1 MEAKKGKGVD
11 FVRDSN
17 TIKDYYNAWD
27 KYDIDKELTKLEEE
41 EIKAYRPYNPYED
54 SKSNLRAKPKTKI
67 NVSGR
72 RNIVSDPSELKDKV
86 NLVII
91 IGKPSF
97 SEFIV

>member
-41 EIKAYRPYNPYED
+41 
-54 SKSNLRAKPKTKI
+54 
-67 NVSGR
+67 
-72 RNIVSDPSELKDKV
+72 
-86 NLVII
+86 
-91 IGKPSF
+91 
-97 SEFIV
+97 